1 MVSEIDPEFGAV
13 ETDEFIPPIGSLTKL
28 GGGVAIAI
36 FSTAVSLATMLSFN
50 VTVKAPAN
58 IRPIG
63 ELRVVQAAAEG
74 AITSINVQE
83 NQVVKKGEPIAEI
96 DNSQLQTKKQQLQ
109 TNIQQSHLQLAQIT
123 AQLNSLDNQIA
134 AETNLMQ
141 RSVAATAAELML
153 QRREYQTKE
162 IATLAEVQ
170 AAQAALGLAQEEK
183 QRYQQLAN
191 TGAIAQLQVREKE
204 QAFKAAKA
212 KLRQAEASLNPSNAT
227 VIIANEQIA
236 QARAR
241 GLATIAALNKERE
254 NLLNSKIALQNQQER
269 DTRELQQIGLELRK
283 TFILAPT
290 DGTILKLELR
300 NTGQVVS
307 MGQAIAQIA
316 PRDAALVVKARVAES
331 DISKVKLGQQVQMRV
346 SACPYPDYGTLR
358 GVVQAVAPDALPAAS
373 GGLDRSISPSVYEV
387 TIQPENEF
395 VGTGDRT
402 CRLQPGMEGAADI
415 ISRSETVLQFILRKA
430 RLLTDL

>member
-1 MVSEIDPEFGAV
+1 MVSEIDPQFGAV
-13 ETDEFIPPIGSLTKL
+13 ETDEFIPPIGSLTTL
-28 GGGVAIAI
+28 GGGMAIAI
-36 FSTAVSLATMLSFN
+36 FSVGVSLAATLSYN

-58 IRPIG
+58 IRPTG

-74 AITSINVQE
+74 AITNINVQE
-83 NQVVKKGEPIAEI
+83 NQFVKKGEQIAQI
-96 DNSQLQTKKQQLQ
+96 DNSQLQIKRQQLQ
-109 TNIQQSHLQLAQIT
+109 TNMQQSQLQLGQIT

-153 QRREYQTKE
+153 QQKEYQTKG
-162 IATLAEVQ
+162 IATIAEVE

-204 QAFKAAKA
+204 QAFKAARA
-212 KLRQAEASLNPSNAT
+212 KLKQAEASLNPSNAT

-236 QARAR
+236 QAKAR

-254 NLLNSKIALQNQQER
+254 NLLNSKIALQNQLEQNAK
-269 DTRELQQIGLELRK
+269 ELQQIGLELRK

-300 NTGQVVS
+300 NPEQVVS

-316 PRDAALVVKARVAES
+316 PHNASLAIKARVAEP
-331 DISKVKLGQQVQMRV
+331 DISKVKLGQRVQMRV
-346 SACPYPDYGTLR
+346 SACPYPDYGTLQ

-373 GGLDRSISPSVYEV
+373 GGIDRSISPSVYEV
-387 TIQPENEF
+387 TIQPENKF
-395 VGTGDRT
+395 VGTGARI

-415 ISRSETVLQFILRKA
+415 ISHSETVMQFILRKA

>member
-1 MVSEIDPEFGAV
+1 MVSEIDPNFGAV
-13 ETDEFIPPIGSLTKL
+13 ETDEFIPPIGSLTTL
-28 GGGVAIAI
+28 GGGMAIAI
-36 FSTAVSLATMLSFN
+36 FSVGVSLAATLSYN

-58 IRPIG
+58 IRPSG
-63 ELRVVQAAAEG
+63 ELRVVQAATEG
-74 AITSINVQE
+74 TITSINAQE
-83 NQVVKKGEPIAEI
+83 NQAVKKGEPIAEI

-109 TNIQQSHLQLAQIT
+109 TNIQQSHLQLVQVT
-123 AQLNSLDNQIA
+123 AQLNSLDRQIA

-162 IATLAEVQ
+162 IATIAEVQ

-191 TGAIAQLQVREKE
+191 TGAIAQLQVKEKE

-212 KLRQAEASLNPSNAT
+212 KLKQAEASLNPSNAT

-236 QARAR
+236 QAKAR

-254 NLLNSKIALQNQQER
+254 NLIVSKIALQNQQQR
-269 DTRELQQIGLELRK
+269 DTKELQQIGLELRK

-300 NTGQVVS
+300 NQGQVVG
-307 MGQAIAQIA
+307 MGDAIAQIA
-316 PRDAALVVKARVAES
+316 PRNASLVVKARVAEP
-331 DISKVKLGQQVQMRV
+331 DINKVKPGQQVQMRV

-358 GVVQAVAPDALPAAS
+358 GVVQAVAPDAIPAAS
-373 GGLDRSISPSVYEV
+373 TGLEAIAPSVYEV
-387 TIQPENEF
+387 TIKPENKF
-395 VGTGDRT
+395 VGTGDRV

>member
-1 MVSEIDPEFGAV
+1 MVSEIDPKFGAV
-13 ETDEFIPPIGSLTKL
+13 ETDEFIPPIGSLTTL
-28 GGGVAIAI
+28 GGGIAIAI
-36 FSTAVSLATMLSFN
+36 FSVGVYLAATLSYN

-58 IRPIG
+58 IRPTG

-74 AITSINVQE
+74 TITSINVQE
-83 NQVVKKGEPIAEI
+83 NQVVKQGERIAQI
-96 DNSQLQTKKQQLQ
+96 DNSQIQTKGQQLQ
-109 TNIQQSHLQLAQIT
+109 TNIQQSHLQLVQIT
-123 AQLNSLDNQIA
+123 AQLNSLDRQIA

-141 RSVAATAAELML
+141 RSVAATAAELAL

-162 IATLAEVQ
+162 IATIAEVQ

-191 TGAIAQLQVREKE
+191 TGAIPQLQVKEKE
-204 QAFKAAKA
+204 QAFKAARA
-212 KLRQAEASLNPSNAT
+212 KLKQAEASLNPSNAT
-227 VIIANEQIA
+227 IIIANEQIA
-236 QARAR
+236 QARAK

-254 NLLNSKIALQNQQER
+254 NLLTSKIALQNQQKR
-269 DTRELQQIGLELRK
+269 DTKELQQIGLELRK

-300 NTGQVVS
+300 NPGQVVS
-307 MGQAIAQIA
+307 IGQAIAQIA
-316 PRDAALVVKARVAES
+316 PRDASLVVKARVAES
-331 DISKVKLGQQVQMRV
+331 DIGKVKAGQTVQMRV
-346 SACPYPDYGTLR
+346 SACPYPDYGTLK
-358 GVVQAVAPDALPAAS
+358 GVVQAVAPDAFPAAS
-373 GGLDRSISPSVYEV
+373 GGVDRSISPSVYEV
-387 TIQPENEF
+387 TIQPENKF
-395 VGTGDRT
+395 VGTGDRV

>member
-1 MVSEIDPEFGAV
+1 MVSEIDPAFGAV
-13 ETDEFIPPIGSLTKL
+13 ETDEFIPPIGSLTTL
-28 GGGVAIAI
+28 GGGMAIAI
-36 FSTAVSLATMLSFN
+36 FSVGVSLAATLSYN

-58 IRPIG
+58 IRPTG
-63 ELRVVQAAAEG
+63 ELRVVQAATEG
-74 AITSINVQE
+74 TITSINAQE
-83 NQVVKKGEPIAEI
+83 NQAVKKGEPIAEI

-109 TNIQQSHLQLAQIT
+109 TNIQQSHLQLVQVT
-123 AQLNSLDNQIA
+123 AQLNSLDRQIA

-162 IATLAEVQ
+162 IATIAEVQ

-183 QRYQQLAN
+183 QRYLQLAN
-191 TGAIAQLQVREKE
+191 TGAIAQLQVKEKE
-204 QAFKAAKA
+204 QAFKAARA
-212 KLRQAEASLNPSNAT
+212 KLKQAEASLNPSNAT

-236 QARAR
+236 QAKAR

-254 NLLNSKIALQNQQER
+254 NLIVSKIALQNQQQR
-269 DTRELQQIGLELRK
+269 DTKELQQIGLELRK

-300 NTGQVVS
+300 NQGQVVG
-307 MGQAIAQIA
+307 MGDAIAQIA
-316 PRDAALVVKARVAES
+316 PRNASLVVKARVAEP
-331 DISKVKLGQQVQMRV
+331 DINKVKPGQQVQMRV

-358 GVVQAVAPDALPAAS
+358 GVVQAVAPDAIPAAS
-373 GGLDRSISPSVYEV
+373 TGLEAIAPSVYEV
-387 TIQPENEF
+387 TIKPENKF
-395 VGTGDRT
+395 VGTGDRV

-430 RLLTDL
+430 RLVTDL

>member
-1 MVSEIDPEFGAV
+1 MVSEIDPDFGAV
-13 ETDEFIPPIGSLTKL
+13 ETDEFIPPIGFLTKL
-28 GGGVAIAI
+28 GGGMAIAI
-36 FSTAVSLATMLSFN
+36 FSVGVSLAATLSYN

-58 IRPIG
+58 IRPTG

-83 NQVVKKGEPIAEI
+83 NQVVKKGEQIAQI
-96 DNSQLQTKKQQLQ
+96 DNSQLQIKRQQLQ
-109 TNIQQSHLQLAQIT
+109 NNIQQSQLQLGQIA
-123 AQLNSLDNQIA
+123 AQLNSLNSQIA

-153 QRREYQTKE
+153 QQREYQTKG
-162 IATLAEVQ
+162 IATIAEVE

-204 QAFKAAKA
+204 QAFKAARA
-212 KLRQAEASLNPSNAT
+212 KLKQAEANLNPSNAT

-254 NLLNSKIALQNQQER
+254 NLLNSKIALQNQLEQ
-269 DTRELQQIGLELRK
+269 DAKELQQIGLELRK

-300 NTGQVVS
+300 NPEQVV
-307 MGQAIAQIA
+307 GVGDAIAQIA
-316 PRDAALVVKARVAES
+316 PRNAALMVKARVAEP
-331 DISKVKLGQQVQMRV
+331 DISKVKLGQRVQLRV

-373 GGLDRSISPSVYEV
+373 GGIDRSISAPVYEV
-387 TIQPENEF
+387 TIQPENKF
-395 VGTGDRT
+395 VGTGDRI

-415 ISRSETVLQFILRKA
+415 ISRSETVMQFILRKA
-430 RLLTDL
+430 RLLTDV

>member
-1 MVSEIDPEFGAV
+1 MISEIDPNFGAV
-13 ETDEFIPPIGSLTKL
+13 ETDEFIPPIGSLTTL
-28 GGGVAIAI
+28 GGGMAIAI
-36 FSTAVSLATMLSFN
+36 FSVGVSLAATLSYN

-58 IRPIG
+58 IRPSG
-63 ELRVVQAAAEG
+63 ELRVVQAATEG
-74 AITSINVQE
+74 TITSINVQE
-83 NQVVKKGEPIAEI
+83 NQAVKKGEPIAEI

-109 TNIQQSHLQLAQIT
+109 TNIQQSHLQLVQIT
-123 AQLNSLDNQIA
+123 AQLNSLDRQIA

-162 IATLAEVQ
+162 IATIAEVQ

-183 QRYQQLAN
+183 QRYLQLAN
-191 TGAIAQLQVREKE
+191 TGAIAQLQVKEKE

-212 KLRQAEASLNPSNAT
+212 KLKQAEASLNPSNAT

-236 QARAR
+236 QAKAR
-241 GLATIAALNKERE
+241 GLATVAALNRERE
-254 NLLNSKIALQNQQER
+254 NLIVNKIALQNQQER
-269 DTRELQQIGLELRK
+269 DTKELQQTGLELRK

-300 NTGQVVS
+300 NSGQVVG
-307 MGQAIAQIA
+307 MGDAIAQIA
-316 PRDAALVVKARVAES
+316 PRDASLVVKARVAEP
-331 DISKVKLGQQVQMRV
+331 DISKVKPGQQVQMRV

-358 GVVQAVAPDALPAAS
+358 GVVQAVAPDAIPAAS
-373 GGLDRSISPSVYEV
+373 AGLGAIAPSIYEV
-387 TIQPENEF
+387 TIQPDNEF
-395 VGTGDRT
+395 VSTGDRV